1 MSGTLQGRIVIGWL
15 VLAALAFV
23 ALRAPVLSMPLERDE
38 GEYAYIGW
46 RLLEGEVPYR
56 DGFNQKP
63 PGVFAVYAAA
73 IAAFGRSVEGIRLVL
88 YVWTAATAALLFLL
102 VRRLADPLA
111 AAAAIL
117 FFAVASVDPSLSAL
131 AANTE
136 LFMLLPLVGSVLCL
150 ERALATGAARWW
162 LACGALGAAAFAFKQ
177 VAATQA
183 LWVGLVALVAA
194 GSGAGGSPK
203 RFAPRLARLGWLA
216 AGAGA
221 VVLPVIALFLA
232 AGAAAELADAVV
244 LHNLAYAQRR
254 SLSEGLDNLAGALLV
269 QAPSLALLWLAAA
282 AGLLAPASG
291 SRCRWLLGGWLV
303 ASLAGV
309 AVGWQFRG
317 HYFVQALPALAA
329 CAGLGAAAAVR
340 AAARKS
346 APAALAAAGC
356 VALAGVAVP
365 AAAHRAVF
373 FAGSPEAVSR
383 AVYGLN
389 PFPEAQR
396 IADHIA
402 ANSRPDE
409 SVYVV
414 GSEPQI
420 PFLAGRRSATRYVI
434 FYPLTGGYEGSL
446 ERQRELLAEVAAARP
461 RYLVWTNVA
470 TSLLVS
476 AKTEGEVFT
485 RSRAMLR
492 DYRLELLARPETD
505 GSGYV
510 FESGA
515 AAARWLAEAQPAGLA
530 LPWVAVYRRVP

>member
-1 MSGTLQGRIVIGWL
+1 MSHTLVGRITIAWL

-63 PGVFAVYAAA
+63 PGIFAVYAVA

-88 YVWTAATAALLFLL
+88 HIWTAATAALLFLL
-102 VRRLADPLA
+102 MRRLADPLA
-111 AAAAIL
+111 GAAAVL

-150 ERALATGAARWW
+150 ERALATGAVRWW

-177 VAATQA
+177 VAASQA

-194 GSGAGGSPK
+194 GSGAAGSP
-203 RFAPRLARLGWLA
+203 RRLVRLGWLA
-216 AGAGA
+216 AGALA
-221 VVLPVIALFLA
+221 VVLPVVALFVA
-232 AGAAAELADAVV
+232 AGAASELVDAVV

-254 SLSEGLDNLAGALLV
+254 SFSQGLDNLAGALLV
-269 QAPSLALLWLAAA
+269 QAPSLALLWLAAG
-282 AGLLAPASG
+282 AGLLVPSPASR
-291 SRCRWLLGGWLV
+291 SRWLLGGWLV

-309 AVGWQFRG
+309 AVGWQFRA

-329 CAGLGAAAAVR
+329 CAGLGSAAVLR
-340 AAARKS
+340 AAARQS
-346 APAALAAAGC
+346 ARAAAAAAGC
-356 VALAGVAVP
+356 VALAAVAVP
-365 AAAHRAVF
+365 VAAHRAVF

-389 PFPEAQR
+389 PFPEAER

-492 DYRLELLARPETD
+492 GYRLELLARPETD

-515 AAARWLAEAQPAGLA
+515 AAVRWLADAQPAGLA
-530 LPWVAVYRRVP
+530 VPWVAVYRRVP